1 MLWVGLTGGIAS
13 GKSSVARVL
22 QQAGASVVSA
32 DQLAH
37 TAIRKGCV
45 AYDDVVRAFGVE
57 MLNADGEIDRI
68 RLGQLVFNDTER
80 RKQLEAILHPHI
92 FEAAWTFRR
101 TLAASHPTGVAI
113 YNAALLIETG
123 THREMDRVIV
133 VSVDEATQL
142 ARLMKRDRLSEA
154 EARRRIAI
162 QMPLTEKLKWADEV
176 IDNRPP
182 SDEVAQAVTAL
193 YQRLCLSVPGHFDHG
208 VAFPN
213 QP

>member
-13 GKSSVARVL
+13 GKSSVARVFER
-22 QQAGASVVSA
+22 AGAGVVSA
-32 DQLAH
+32 DHLAH
-37 TAIRKGCV
+37 AAIRKGGV
-45 AYDDVVRAFGVE
+45 AYDAVVRAFGAE
-57 MLNADGEIDRI
+57 MLDADGEIDRT

-101 TLAASHPTGVAI
+101 TRAASHPTGVAI
-113 YNAALLIETG
+113 YSAALLIETG
-123 THREMDRVIV
+123 THRVMDRVLV

-142 ARLMKRDRLSEA
+142 ARLMKREGLSEV

-176 IDNRPP
+176 IDNGPP
-182 SDEVAQAVTAL
+182 PDEVAQSVMAL
-193 YQRLCLSVPGHFDHG
+193 YQQLCRSSLSPSGR
-208 VAFPN
+208 
-213 QP
+213 

>member
-22 QQAGASVVSA
+22 QQAGALVVSA
-32 DQLAH
+32 DKLAH
-37 TAIRKGCV
+37 AAIRKEGV
-45 AYDDVVRAFGVE
+45 AYDAVVRAFGAGI
-57 MLNADGEIDRI
+57 LDADGEIDRT
-68 RLGQLVFNDTER
+68 RLGQLVFNDAAR
-80 RKQLEAILHPHI
+80 RKQLEAILHPRI
-92 FEAAWTFRR
+92 FEAAWALRR

-142 ARLMKRDRLSEA
+142 LRLMKRDALSEA

-162 QMPLTEKLKWADEV
+162 QMPLAEKLKWADEV
-176 IDNRPP
+176 IDNGPP
-182 SDEVAQAVTAL
+182 PAEVAQAVTAL
-193 YQRLCLSVPGHFDHG
+193 YRRLHSLSSPD
-208 VAFPN
+208 AA
-213 QP
+213 